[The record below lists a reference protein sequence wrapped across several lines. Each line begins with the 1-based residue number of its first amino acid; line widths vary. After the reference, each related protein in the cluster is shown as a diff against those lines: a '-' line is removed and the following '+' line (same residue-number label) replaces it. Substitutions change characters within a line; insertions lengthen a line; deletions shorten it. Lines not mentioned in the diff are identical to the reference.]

1 MLVLKKEAFA
11 RYVIIFLILSCVLS
25 AGVYFL
31 RSTKNIQ
38 GQKQYGGT
46 VNLSIKTARGVCNP
60 LTNNTLD
67 HHRVQ
72 QLIFEPL
79 LKPSSNQRGWNYHLA
94 KKVKVA
100 SGGSKIFIALKKNIR
115 FAPDPCFR
123 LASDELTTKDIA
135 FSLSMACSNNPQ
147 IISNDYL
154 AGLIKGGK
162 RFRKQNLNPLLQTV
176 SGIQIID
183 DYNLIINLDKPIN
196 HFLEMLCG
204 PSFGIMSKQAATF
217 YASDFFNHPVGTGP
231 FVLEQSFADKS
242 VYVAN
247 EHYWRKDRLG
257 NQLPFV
263 DKIVVRFN
271 VSGNQAHRLFL
282 KNKLDLLFD
291 LPVEDLQNAF
301 GTLSDAKSGKNPLHE
316 VCVKNAAKVHFIQ
329 FDCTRAPFNNLNLRK
344 AFALAIDTK
353 TICEEVLKGEGRPL
367 TQRFIPPSQYKMRG
381 AIPLNQT
388 RVKLPIN
395 EAKKLLLAAGFNPV
409 NAPPVFHFFVDAQKE
424 TPAFRWAEAVAKMLR
439 QNLGVRIHLHQGPY
453 KEGVSNALW
462 RTGWIGDYFGA
473 ESYLRLFYSVAQ
485 EPVCF
490 KNPTIDSLYV
500 KSILASSFEK
510 KIKLQQDCEK
520 ELIAQQAL
528 IPIFSEGFIL
538 LKQLHLRGLE
548 LNDTGLIDYAQLY
561 IKKIKPI

>member
-1 MLVLKKEAFA
+1 MKKEAFA
-11 RYVIIFLILSCVLS
+11 RYVIIFLILSCVLTT
-25 AGVYFL
+25 GVYFL
-31 RSTKNIQ
+31 RGTKKIK

-46 VNLSIKTARGVCNP
+46 VHLSIKTSRGVCNP

-79 LKPSSNQRGWNYHLA
+79 LKPSTNQRGWNYHLA
-94 KKVKVA
+94 KTVRVA
-100 SGGSKIFIALKKNIR
+100 SGGSKIFIELKQNIR

-135 FSLSMACSNNPQ
+135 FSLSMACSNNPH
-147 IISNDYL
+147 IVSNDYL
-154 AGLIKGGK
+154 AGLIRGGK
-162 RFRKQNLNPLLQTV
+162 QFRKQNLNPLLKTV

-183 DYNLIINLDKPIN
+183 DYNLIINLDRPIN

-204 PSFGIMSKQAATF
+204 PSFGIMSKQAASYYT
-217 YASDFFNHPVGTGP
+217 SDFFNHPVGTGP
-231 FVLEQSFADKS
+231 FVLEESLADRS
-242 VYVAN
+242 IYVAN

-271 VSGNQAHRLFL
+271 VRGNQAHRLFL

-329 FDCTRAPFNNLNLRK
+329 FDCTRAPFNNINLRK

-353 TICEEVLKGEGRPL
+353 TICEEVLKGEGQPL
-367 TQRFIPPSQYKMRG
+367 KQRFIPLSQYKMNG
-381 AIPLNQT
+381 ATSLN
-388 RVKLPIN
+388 PIQAAFPIK
-395 EAKKLLLAAGFNPV
+395 EAIQLLLAAGFNQ
-409 NAPPVFHFFVDAQKE
+409 NNPPPAFHFFVDAQKE
-424 TPAFRWAEAVAKMLR
+424 SPAFRWAEAAAKMLR
-439 QNLGVRIHLHQGPY
+439 QNLGVRISLHEGPH

-473 ESYLRLFYSVAQ
+473 ESYLRLFYSGAQ
-485 EPVCF
+485 APVYF
-490 KNPTIDSLYV
+490 KNLTIDSLYV

-520 ELIAQQAL
+520 EIIAQQAL
-528 IPIFSEGFIL
+528 IPIFSQGFIL

-561 IKKIKPI
+561 IKKVRPI

>member
-1 MLVLKKEAFA
+1 MKKEAFA
-11 RYVIIFLILSCVLS
+11 RFVIIFLILSCVIT

-31 RSTKNIQ
+31 GGTKKIK
-38 GQKQYGGT
+38 GQKRYGGT
-46 VNLSIKTARGVCNP
+46 VHLSIKTARGVCNP

-94 KKVKVA
+94 KKVRVA
-100 SGGSKIFIALKKNIR
+100 NGGSKIFIELKQNIR

-135 FSLSMACSNNPQ
+135 FSLSMACSTHPQ

-154 AGLIKGGK
+154 AGLISGGK
-162 RFRKQNLNPLLQTV
+162 RFRKQNLNPLMHTV

-204 PSFGIMSKQAATF
+204 PSFGIMSKQAATY
-217 YASDFFNHPVGTGP
+217 YAADFFNHPVGTGP
-231 FVLEQSFADKS
+231 FVLDESLADRS
-242 VYVAN
+242 VFVAN

-271 VSGNQAHRLFL
+271 VTGNQAHHLFL

-329 FDCTRAPFNNLNLRK
+329 FDCTRTPFNNIHLRK

-353 TICEEVLKGEGRPL
+353 TICEEVLKGEGQPL
-367 TQRFIPPSQYKMRG
+367 KQRFIPLSQYKMNG
-381 AIPLNQT
+381 AIPLNPTQAAF
-388 RVKLPIN
+388 PIKK
-395 EAKKLLLAAGFNPV
+395 AKQLLLAAGFNQ
-409 NAPPVFHFFVDAQKE
+409 NNPPPAFHFFVDAQKE
-424 TPAFRWAEAVAKMLR
+424 SPAFRWAEAVAKMLR
-439 QNLGVRIHLHQGPY
+439 QNLGVRISLHQGPH

-473 ESYLRLFYSVAQ
+473 ESYLRLFYSDAQ
-485 EPVCF
+485 APVCF
-490 KNPTIDSLYV
+490 KNLTIDSLYV

-520 ELIAQQAL
+520 EIIAQQAL
-528 IPIFSEGFIL
+528 IPIFSQGFIL

-561 IKKIKPI
+561 IKKVRSI